1 MSRQHSS
8 HSSHSRPGTVIPVCT
23 SATNSRVS
31 QLQQESGI
39 NYAAS
44 RTASSPSAEFQPG
57 PSQWPRNPPS
67 ASVWRS
73 QECGYV
79 EQANQQYNLEQQ
91 QQYHTLQPAS
101 TSAQGYVRRPD
112 SPIVWECPEP
122 RSGMP
127 IVTRVGLPSLGQSA
141 FVQLHSQPPQQ
152 QPRGPSQLTPQQT
165 TQRPLP
171 PQLSAQQSQHSVT
184 QDSLSQYLNAD
195 DSVNINN
202 DIDLSALVPNDDIVN
217 NSK

>member
-1 MSRQHSS
+1 MREAAGNKISPFEDVPSAFQSQQPQQQRS
-8 HSSHSRPGTVIPVCT
+8 GTVIPVCT
-23 SATNSRVS
+23 SATHSRVS

-57 PSQWPRNPPS
+57 PSQWPRNPPP

-73 QECGYV
+73 QEC
-79 EQANQQYNLEQQ
+79 
-91 QQYHTLQPAS
+91 
-101 TSAQGYVRRPD
+101 GYVRRPD

-122 RSGMP
+122 RSCMP
-127 IVTRVGLPSLGQSA
+127 IVTSAGSPPLGQSS
-141 FVQLHSQPPQQ
+141 FVQLHSQPPQL
-152 QPRGPSQLTPQQT
+152 QPKGPRQLTPQQT

-171 PQLSAQQSQHSVT
+171 PQLSAQQSQHNVT

-195 DSVNINN
+195 DSVNINK
-202 DIDLSALVPNDDIVN
+202 DIDLSVLVPNDDIVN